1 MRERSDEP
9 PVWMIARDATQVAGA
24 ALGEVI
30 NGVGWLHHVG
40 VRRPWRQRGLGTAL
54 TLAALGAF
62 YRLNI
67 HAVRLNVDAE
77 SLTHAQVLYRRLGFQ
92 VLDTYANC
100 EKVLSIE

>member
-1 MRERSDEP
+1 M
-9 PVWMIARDATQVAGA
+9 WMIAWDATEVAGA

-30 NGVGWLHHVG
+30 NGVGWIHHVG
-40 VRRPWRQRGLGTAL
+40 VRRPWRRQGLGTAL

-62 YRLNI
+62 YRQNI

-92 VLDTYANC
+92 VLDTYTNC